1 MLLAGTF
8 HLDYKPGDTVSV
20 GFSVTPDHATVRVP
34 TTIIRAPLL
43 SRHHRDGR
51 WGQVAETDSRGKPV
65 GMQDSV
71 TMLPSDK
78 VITMRIFLDTVSS

>member
-1 MLLAGTF
+1 MAC
-8 HLDYKPGDTVSV
+8 
-20 GFSVTPDHATVRVP
+20 
-34 TTIIRAPLL
+34 
-43 SRHHRDGR
+43 

-78 VITMRIFLDTVSS
+78 VISMRIFLDTVSSTAT

>member
-1 MLLAGTF
+1 MAC
-8 HLDYKPGDTVSV
+8 
-20 GFSVTPDHATVRVP
+20 
-34 TTIIRAPLL
+34 
-43 SRHHRDGR
+43 

-78 VITMRIFLDTVSS
+78 VISMRIFLDTVSHKLPTVAGR